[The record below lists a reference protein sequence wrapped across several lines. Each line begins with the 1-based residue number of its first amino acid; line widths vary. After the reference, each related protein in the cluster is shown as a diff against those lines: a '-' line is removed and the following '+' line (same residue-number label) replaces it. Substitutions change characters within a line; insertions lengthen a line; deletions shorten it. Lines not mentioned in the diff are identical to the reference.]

1 MKELTDEIL
10 NKYVDDELS
19 TTELSQL
26 KELIAADDEAL
37 KKLKAHKL
45 ADQILHK
52 MEITPAPSKFTER
65 VMERIYS
72 IAPKKVRRS
81 FFIPG
86 VISIFS
92 MGIVGIFVYIFT
104 TPAPASDPDS
114 KTVSIINDAQEMV
127 SQKVG
132 DFSAFFSNETI
143 LLVGSFLTFVLLL
156 SAYFMINS
164 HKNFKHNL
172 DKFSH

>member
-19 TTELSQL
+19 TTELNQL
-26 KELIAADDEAL
+26 KELIAGDEEAL

-45 ADQILHK
+45 ANQILYK
-52 MEITPAPSKFTER
+52 MEIIPAPSKFTDR
-65 VMERIYS
+65 VMVKIYN
-72 IAPKKVRRS
+72 IAPKKVKKS

-86 VISIFS
+86 VISILM
-92 MGIVGIFVYIFT
+92 MGIIGIFVYIFT
-104 TPAPASDPDS
+104 TPAQPPDPES
-114 KTVSIINDAQEMV
+114 KTVSILNDAKEIV
-127 SQKVG
+127 AQKVG
-132 DFSAFFSNETI
+132 DFSSFFGNDTI

-156 SAYFMINS
+156 STYFMINS

>member
-10 NKYVDDELS
+10 NKYVDGELS
-19 TTELSQL
+19 TAELNQL
-26 KELIAADDEAL
+26 KKLIAADEEAL
-37 KKLKAHKL
+37 KILKAHKL
-45 ADQILHK
+45 ADQILRK
-52 MEITPAPSKFTER
+52 MEITPAPSKFTDR
-65 VMERIYS
+65 VMEKIYNL
-72 IAPKKVRRS
+72 ATKKVKKS

-86 VISIFS
+86 VITILM
-92 MGIVGIFVYIFT
+92 MGIVGILVYIFT
-104 TPAPASDPDS
+104 APAPPPDPES
-114 KTVSIINDAQEMV
+114 KTVSIINNAKEIV

-132 DFSAFFSNETI
+132 DFSSFFGNDTI